1 MPLLKI
7 IQKELDKSG
16 YCHTA
21 DDTNWDIENI
31 TPKEMMK
38 QIEPFQ
44 NVMPKG
50 LMIPI
55 ETFKNIAL
63 RADDPF

>member
-1 MPLLKI
+1 M
-7 IQKELDKSG
+7 
-16 YCHTA
+16 
-21 DDTNWDIENI
+21 ENI

-44 NVMPKG
+44 NGMPKG

>member
-1 MPLLKI
+1 
-7 IQKELDKSG
+7 
-16 YCHTA
+16 
-21 DDTNWDIENI
+21 
-31 TPKEMMK
+31 MK

-55 ETFKNIAL
+55 EIFKNIAL
-63 RADDPF
+63 RADDPFYIFKELIIPIETFKIIPKELMISIETFKQCCLQS

>member
-1 MPLLKI
+1 
-7 IQKELDKSG
+7 
-16 YCHTA
+16 
-21 DDTNWDIENI
+21 
-31 TPKEMMK
+31 MMK

-55 ETFKNIAL
+55 EIFKNIAL
-63 RADDPF
+63 RADDPFYIFKELIIPIETFEIIPKELKI